1 MLATAITSA
10 DEAHGHLKAAGKNS
24 SLKYNWLAVWFSN
37 SYRQICF
44 PDEAFPYTIH
54 ALTVQV

>member
-1 MLATAITSA
+1 MLAPVITSV
-10 DEAHGHLKAAGKNS
+10 DEAHGQLKATGKKS
-24 SLKYNWLAVWFSN
+24 SLNYSRLAVWFSN

-44 PDEAFPYTIH
+44 PDQTFLSTIH